1 MPSLEPVGEGY
12 FDRAPQRFACTWS
25 IAQPA
30 EKVWAELTSEQP
42 LHWVP
47 GLRLRWTSPRPFG
60 VGTTRQGKSMGG
72 AMTADA
78 HFFIWEEGQ
87 RYALF
92 VTQINV
98 PLLKSFAEDYVVEP
112 NGADGCRFT
121 WRIAITPSALG
132 RLGAP

>member
-1 MPSLEPVGEGY
+1 
-12 FDRAPQRFACTWS
+12 
-25 IAQPA
+25 
-30 EKVWAELTSEQP
+30 
-42 LHWVP
+42 
-47 GLRLRWTSPRPFG
+47 
-60 VGTTRQGKSMGG
+60 MGG

-132 RLGAP
+132 RLGAPLNRLMANRSFRYTGRYFNA